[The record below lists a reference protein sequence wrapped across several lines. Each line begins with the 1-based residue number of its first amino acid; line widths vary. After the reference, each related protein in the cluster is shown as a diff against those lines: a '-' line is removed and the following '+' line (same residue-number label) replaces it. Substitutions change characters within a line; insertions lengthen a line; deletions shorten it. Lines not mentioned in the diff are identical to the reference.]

1 MAVITS
7 NDQNFQTLLAQHPK
21 AIVKFYAGW
30 CGTCRLIAP
39 KYRRLSD
46 DERFADIAFL
56 DVNAEES
63 PEARKAAQVNNLPT
77 FAIFHN
83 GQLVES
89 VATGKEEGIVAL
101 LEKLK
106 NL

>member
-7 NDQNFQTLLAQHPK
+7 TDQDFQSLLEEHPK
-21 AIVKFYAGW
+21 VIAKFYASW

-46 DERFADIAFL
+46 DERFAGIAFL
-56 DVNAEES
+56 DINAEES

-77 FAIFHN
+77 FAIFHK
-83 GQLVES
+83 GKFVES
-89 VATGKEEGIVAL
+89 AATGKEEGIVAL